1 MFACFVVVYLLFD
14 LVLVSVVMMVDT
26 LCCAIWLC
34 FADLLALCFSEF
46 GLFLAL
52 DGGTCCLSGCYDGW
66 WVLGSLVWAFSCVSF
81 CG

>member
-34 FADLLALCFSEF
+34 FVDLLAL
-46 GLFLAL
+46 LF
-52 DGGTCCLSGCYDGW
+52 
-66 WVLGSLVWAFSCVSF
+66 
-81 CG
+81 